1 VECELDATE
10 MTEVGRAPARV
21 AVVEDDADLRDGI
34 LVPGLNEHGFAAVG
48 MASAAELYRRL
59 VAEEFDIV
67 VLDIGLPDES
77 GFEVA
82 RHLRSTSA
90 VGIVMLTARG
100 ELPDHLRGLADGA
113 DAYLAKPVTI
123 DLLVATLRSLS
134 RRMGLMPAEPVER
147 AWRIHADGWR
157 LLAPNGRI
165 VELSEAERSL
175 LRVLIKA
182 AGRPVSRET
191 LIAELAEDVHEFDPH
206 RLEMMVH
213 RLRRRV
219 AEVTDATL
227 PVRAVRGKG
236 YLFVSATADS
246 I

>member
-1 VECELDATE
+1 MDT
-10 MTEVGRAPARV
+10 TEVDDAGQSRTRV
-21 AVVEDDADLRDGI
+21 AVVEDDVDLREGI
-34 LVPGLNEHGFAAVG
+34 LVPGLCEQGFNAAG

-59 VAEEFDIV
+59 MVEDFDIV

-82 RHLRSTSA
+82 RHLRSTST

-123 DLLVATLRSLS
+123 ELLVATLRSLS
-134 RRMGLMPAEPVER
+134 RRLALMPAEPAEH

-157 LLAPNGRI
+157 LLVPNGRV
-165 VELSEAERSL
+165 VELSEAERNL

-182 AGRPVSRET
+182 AGRPVARET

-219 AEVTDATL
+219 AAVTDATL

-236 YLFVSATADS
+236 YLFVGANADS
-246 I
+246 T